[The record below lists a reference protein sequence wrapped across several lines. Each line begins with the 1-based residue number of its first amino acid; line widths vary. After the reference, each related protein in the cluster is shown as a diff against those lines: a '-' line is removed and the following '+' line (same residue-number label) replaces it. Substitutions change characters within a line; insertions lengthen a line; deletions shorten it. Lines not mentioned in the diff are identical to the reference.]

1 MHIPSSR
8 EHNQHDKSAG
18 NDGLYLYVLHSIG
31 HVSRVQFAAGPK
43 MSLSGG
49 RVVKSC
55 DSVIMSNLLLVSA
68 TDEQVQMLI
77 YSCMLLVSA

>member
-1 MHIPSSR
+1 MISMIIL
-8 EHNQHDKSAG
+8 AG
-18 NDGLYLYVLHSIG
+18 NEGLYLYVLYLIG

-55 DSVIMSNLLLVSA
+55 DSAIMSNLLLMSA
-68 TDEQVQMLI
+68 TDEQVEMPI
-77 YSCMLLVSA
+77 YSCMLLGSA